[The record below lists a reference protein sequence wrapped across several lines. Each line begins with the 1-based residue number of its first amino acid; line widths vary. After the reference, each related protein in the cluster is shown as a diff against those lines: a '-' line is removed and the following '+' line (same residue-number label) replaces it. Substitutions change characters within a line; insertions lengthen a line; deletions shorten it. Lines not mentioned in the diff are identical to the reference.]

1 MSSCR
6 LAWLGIAC
14 MLFGSSWTHAQTL
27 PGPPSTA
34 EIQIVIRAD
43 NGPILRAQ
51 VTVGG
56 NTTETDAEGRTTLHI
71 APGPVEITVVKEGFN
86 PVTVSAT
93 AAAGP
98 PQVIPIV
105 LERQAA
111 IEDHVTV
118 SATRTDR
125 RIEDQPMR
133 VEVLDAEEIEEKQ
146 LMTPGD
152 IVMMLNEMGGLRVQ
166 ATSPSLGAA
175 SVRVQGMRGRYTRFL
190 SDGLPLFGAE
200 VGGLGLLQIPPTD
213 LGQVEVIKGVASA
226 LYGAGA
232 LGGVV
237 DLISRRPTKEPARE
251 ALVNRTSRGGT
262 DATLFAAQPLTER
275 WSGTLL
281 VGGHWQQRND
291 IDDDGWAD
299 LAGYSRAIVRPR
311 AFWSDGTG
319 RTLFATAGAMWEQRR
334 GGTVPSAVLSP
345 TGAPY
350 PESLDTTRFDGGL
363 MAQAPV
369 AQRYVLTARVS
380 ATRKDEAYLR
390 GEVRERDR
398 QETFFGELAM
408 RGTAPRQTWV
418 AGVAFERSTLDPR
431 DDPGFAYQ
439 YNVPGVFLQDDI
451 EVQHWLALSVSGR
464 FDSHSTFGTF
474 VSPRFSV
481 LAKKGMWTSRVSIGS
496 GFFAP
501 TALTE
506 ETEAAG
512 LARLTV
518 DAPLEAERGRSAS
531 LDVTRARGPLSLT
544 ATLFRYEVHDP
555 AVVDRATYT
564 LSTLSEPTINTGL
577 ETVATIRH
585 PPFSV
590 TATYTFVHS
599 REGAGAGRADTPLT
613 PRHSAGLVGM
623 WESEERGRIGVE
635 AYFTG
640 QQRLDDNPYRS
651 QSEAYVLFGGLVER
665 RFGRVRL
672 FVNAE
677 NLGGV
682 RQTRFDPLVR
692 PFQAADGRW
701 TVDAWAP
708 LDGRVINGGVRVA
721 F

>member
-1 MSSCR
+1 
-6 LAWLGIAC
+6 
-14 MLFGSSWTHAQTL
+14 
-27 PGPPSTA
+27 
-34 EIQIVIRAD
+34 
-43 NGPILRAQ
+43 
-51 VTVGG
+51 VGG
-56 NTTETDAEGRTTLHI
+56 NTTLTDAEGRTTLHV
-71 APGPVEITVVKEGFN
+71 APGPVDITVVKEGFN

-93 AAAGP
+93 ATLGP

-105 LERQAA
+105 LERQTA
-111 IEDHVTV
+111 IEEHVTV
-118 SATRTDR
+118 SATRTDK

-175 SVRVQGMRGRYTRFL
+175 SVRVQGMRGRYARFL
-190 SDGLPLFGAE
+190 SDGLPLFGTD

-237 DLISRRPTKEPARE
+237 DLISRRPAKEPARE

-262 DATLFAAQPLTER
+262 DATVFAAQPFTER

-311 AFWSDGTG
+311 VFWSDGAG
-319 RTLFATAGAMWEQRR
+319 RSLFATGGAMWEERH
-334 GGTVPSAVLSP
+334 GGTMPSAVLP
-345 TGAPY
+345 ATGAPY
-350 PESLDTTRFDGGL
+350 PESLDTARFDGGL
-363 MAQAPV
+363 VAQTPV

-380 ATRKDEAYLR
+380 ATHKDEDYLR
-390 GEVRERDR
+390 GDVRERDL
-398 QETFFGELAM
+398 QDTVFAELAV

-418 AGVAFERSTLDPR
+418 AGAAFERSSLDPR
-431 DDPGFAYQ
+431 DDLRFAYQ
-439 YNVPGVFLQDDI
+439 YDVPGLILQDDI
-451 EVQHWLALSVSGR
+451 EVKRWLTLSASARV
-464 FDSHSTFGTF
+464 DIHNVFGTF
-474 VSPRFSV
+474 LSPRLSALV
-481 LAKKGMWTSRVSIGS
+481 RGGVWTSRVSIGS

-512 LARLTV
+512 LARLTIRE
-518 DAPLEAERGRSAS
+518 PLRAERGRSAS
-531 LDVTRARGPLSLT
+531 FDITRAEGPLSLT
-544 ATLFRYEVHDP
+544 ATLFRYKVQDP
-555 AVVDRATYT
+555 AVVDRPTYT
-564 LSTLSEPTINTGL
+564 LATLAEPTINTGL

-585 PPFSV
+585 APFSI
-590 TATYTFVHS
+590 TGTYTYVHS
-599 REGAGAGRADTPLT
+599 REGVGADRSDIPLT

-623 WESEERGRIGVE
+623 WEREDRGRIGLE

-640 QQRLDDNPYRS
+640 QQRLEDNPYRS
-651 QSEAYVLFGGLVER
+651 QSESYVLFGGLVER
-665 RFGRVRL
+665 RLGRVRL
-672 FVNAE
+672 FINAE

-692 PFQAADGRW
+692 PSQAVDGRW

-708 LDGRVINGGVRVA
+708 LDGRVINGGMRVA

>member
-1 MSSCR
+1 MVYRR
-6 LAWLGIAC
+6 LARLGVAC
-14 MLFGSSWTHAQTL
+14 VLFGASSPIAQASQA
-27 PGPPSTA
+27 PPSTV
-34 EIQIVIRAD
+34 EIQIVVRSES
-43 NGPILRAQ
+43 GPIPRAQ
-51 VTVGG
+51 VVVGG
-56 NTTETDAEGRTTLHI
+56 TTIETDAEGRTTLHV

-86 PVTVSAT
+86 PVTVSAI
-93 AAAGP
+93 AALGP
-98 PQVIPIV
+98 PLVIPIV
-105 LERQAA
+105 LERQTA
-111 IEDHVTV
+111 IEEHVTV
-118 SATRTDR
+118 SATRTDK

-190 SDGLPLFGAE
+190 SDGLPLFGTD

-237 DLISRRPTKEPARE
+237 DLISRRPAKEPARE

-262 DATLFAAQPLTER
+262 DATLFATQPFTER

-281 VGGHWQQRND
+281 AGGHWQQRND

-299 LAGYSRAIVRPR
+299 LAGYSRAILRPR
-311 AFWSDGTG
+311 VFWSDGTG
-319 RTLFATAGAMWEQRR
+319 RSLFATGGAMWEQRR
-334 GGTVPSAVLSP
+334 GGTMPSAVLTP

-350 PESLDTTRFDGGL
+350 PESLETTRFDGG
-363 MAQAPV
+363 MV
-369 AQRYVLTARVS
+369 AQMLVAGRYVLTARVS
-380 ATRKDEAYLR
+380 ATRKDEDYLR
-390 GEVRERDR
+390 GDVREHDI
-398 QETFFGELAM
+398 QDTFFAELAV

-418 AGVAFERSTLDPR
+418 GGVAFERSTLDPR
-431 DDPGFAYQ
+431 DEPRFAYL
-439 YNVPGVFLQDDI
+439 YNVSGAFLQDDI
-451 EVQHWLALSVSGR
+451 DVQRWLTLSVSGR
-464 FDSHSTFGTF
+464 LDSHNTFGAF
-474 VSPRFSV
+474 VSPRFSALV
-481 LAKKGMWTSRVSIGS
+481 RDGGWSSRVSIGS

-518 DAPLEAERGRSAS
+518 DGPLKAERGRSAS
-531 LDVTRARGPLSLT
+531 FDVTRAQGPLSLT
-544 ATLFRYEVHDP
+544 ATLFRYDVHDP

-564 LSTLSEPTINTGL
+564 LATLGEPTITTGL
-577 ETVATIRH
+577 ETVATVRRA
-585 PPFSV
+585 PFSL
-590 TATYTFVHS
+590 TGTYTYVHS
-599 REGAGAGRADTPLT
+599 REGVGTGRADIPLT

-623 WESEERGRIGVE
+623 WERGERGRIGVE

-640 QQRLDDNPYRS
+640 QQRLEDNPYRS
-651 QSEAYVLFGGLVER
+651 QSEGYVLFGGLVER

-708 LDGRVINGGVRVA
+708 LDGRVINGGVRIA

>member
-1 MSSCR
+1 M
-6 LAWLGIAC
+6 
-14 MLFGSSWTHAQTL
+14 
-27 PGPPSTA
+27 
-34 EIQIVIRAD
+34 
-43 NGPILRAQ
+43 
-51 VTVGG
+51 
-56 NTTETDAEGRTTLHI
+56 TLHVP
-71 APGPVEITVVKEGFN
+71 PGPVDITVVKEGFN

-93 AAAGP
+93 ATLGQP
-98 PQVIPIV
+98 HVIPIV
-105 LERQAA
+105 LERQTA
-111 IEDHVTV
+111 IEEHVTV
-118 SATRTDR
+118 SATRTDK

-152 IVMMLNEMGGLRVQ
+152 VVMMLNEMGGLRVQ

-190 SDGLPLFGAE
+190 SDGLPLFGTD

-237 DLISRRPTKEPARE
+237 DLISRRPAKEPARE

-262 DATLFAAQPLTER
+262 DATLFAAQPFTER
-275 WSGTLL
+275 WSGTVL

-299 LAGYSRAIVRPR
+299 LAGYSRAVVRPR
-311 AFWSDGTG
+311 AFWSDGAG
-319 RTLFATAGAMWEQRR
+319 RSLFATGGAMWEERH
-334 GGTVPSAVLSP
+334 GGTMPSAVLP
-345 TGAPY
+345 ATGAPY
-350 PESLDTTRFDGGL
+350 PESLDTARFDGGL
-363 MAQAPV
+363 VAQTPL
-369 AQRYVLTARVS
+369 AQRYVLTVRVS
-380 ATRKDEAYLR
+380 ATHKDEDYLR
-390 GEVRERDR
+390 GDVRERDI
-398 QETFFGELAM
+398 QDTVFAELAV

-418 AGVAFERSTLDPR
+418 AGAAFERSTLDPR
-431 DDPGFAYQ
+431 DDLRFAYQ
-439 YNVPGVFLQDDI
+439 YNVPGLFLQDDV
-451 EVQHWLALSVSGR
+451 ELKRWLTLSASARV
-464 FDSHSTFGTF
+464 DVHNVFGTF
-474 VSPRFSV
+474 LSPRLSALV
-481 LAKKGMWTSRVSIGS
+481 RGGVWTSRVSIGS

-512 LARLTV
+512 LARLTIRE
-518 DAPLEAERGRSAS
+518 PLQAERGRSAS
-531 LDVTRARGPLSLT
+531 FDITRAQGPLSLT

-564 LSTLSEPTINTGL
+564 LATLAEPTINTGL

-585 PPFSV
+585 ARLSV
-590 TATYTFVHS
+590 TGTYAYVHS
-599 REGAGAGRADTPLT
+599 REGVGADRADIPLT

-623 WESEERGRIGVE
+623 WEREDRGRIGVE

-640 QQRLDDNPYRS
+640 QQRLEDNPYRS
-651 QSEAYVLFGGLVER
+651 QSESYVLFGGLVER
-665 RFGRVRL
+665 RFGRLRL
-672 FVNAE
+672 FINAE

-692 PFQAADGRW
+692 SQAVDGRW

-708 LDGRVINGGVRVA
+708 LDGRVINGGVRLS

>member
-1 MSSCR
+1 MTYWRSAR
-6 LAWLGIAC
+6 LAVTCLLLGVSWAYAQ
-14 MLFGSSWTHAQTL
+14 GSQAQA
-27 PGPPSTA
+27 PPA
-34 EIQIVIRAD
+34 EIQIAVRSES
-43 NGPILRAQ
+43 GPIARAQ
-51 VTVGG
+51 VIMGG
-56 NTTETDAEGRTTLHI
+56 RTTETDADGWTTLRV
-71 APGPVEITVVKEGFN
+71 APGPVEITIIKEGFN
-86 PVTVSAT
+86 PVTVAAT
-93 AAAGP
+93 ATLGA

-105 LERQAA
+105 LERQTA
-111 IEDHVTV
+111 IEEHVTV
-118 SATRTDR
+118 SATRTDK

-190 SDGLPLFGAE
+190 SDGLPLFGAD

-237 DLISRRPTKEPARE
+237 DLISRRPAKEPARE

-299 LAGYSRAIVRPR
+299 LAGYSRAVVRPR
-311 AFWSDGTG
+311 VFWSDGAG
-319 RTLFATAGAMWEQRR
+319 RSLFATGGAMWEQRR
-334 GGTVPSAVLSP
+334 GGTMPSSVLSAAG
-345 TGAPY
+345 TPY

-363 MAQAPV
+363 VAQAPV
-369 AQRYVLTARVS
+369 AGRYVLTARVS
-380 ATRKDEAYLR
+380 ATRKDEDYLR
-390 GEVRERDR
+390 GDVRERDI
-398 QETFFGELAM
+398 QDTFFAELAV
-408 RGTAPRQTWV
+408 RGAAPRQTWV
-418 AGVAFERSTLDPR
+418 GGVAFEGSTLDPR
-431 DDPGFAYQ
+431 DEPRFAYE
-439 YNVPGVFLQDDI
+439 YTVPGVFLQDDI
-451 EVQHWLALSVSGR
+451 EVQRWLTLSVSGR
-464 FDSHSTFGTF
+464 LDVHNVFGTF
-474 VSPRFSV
+474 VSPRVSALV
-481 LAKKGMWTSRVSIGS
+481 RGGPWSSRVSIGS

-512 LARLTV
+512 LARLNV
-518 DAPLEAERGRSAS
+518 DTPLKAERGRSAS
-531 LDVTRARGPLSLT
+531 FDVTRVQGPLSLT
-544 ATLFRYEVHDP
+544 GTLFRYEVHDP

-564 LSTLSEPTINTGL
+564 LATLSEATINTGI
-577 ETVATIRH
+577 ETVATIRRT
-585 PPFSV
+585 PFSV
-590 TATYTFVHS
+590 TGTYTYVHS
-599 REGAGAGRADTPLT
+599 REGIGAARADIPLT

-623 WESEERGRIGVE
+623 WEREERGRIGVE

-640 QQRLDDNPYRS
+640 QQRLEDNPYRS
-651 QSEAYVLFGGLVER
+651 QSESYVLFGGLVER
-665 RFGRVRL
+665 RFGRIRL

-708 LDGRVINGGVRVA
+708 LDGRVVNGGMRLS